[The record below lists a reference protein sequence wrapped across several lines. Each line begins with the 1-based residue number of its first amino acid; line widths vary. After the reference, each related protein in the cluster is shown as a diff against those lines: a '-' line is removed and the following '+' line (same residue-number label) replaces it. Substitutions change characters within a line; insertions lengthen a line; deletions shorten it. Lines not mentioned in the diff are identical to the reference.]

1 MNENHSW
8 YGECDTSVPHSP
20 STAVAV
26 PLPPGGRLKVYL
38 YRLKPTI
45 TSKVF

>member
-1 MNENHSW
+1 MNANHS
-8 YGECDTSVPHSP
+8 YNGERDTSATHSP

-26 PLPPGGRLKVYL
+26 PLPPGGRLKVF
-38 YRLKPTI
+38 RLKPTV